1 MLLDGL
7 VTILNKQIR
16 MGDQTTKINPI
27 CWAVSGV
34 FNGLNFDGINVL
46 PHLESEKILFTLT
59 TESGEIVKLTEVR
72 FPAQDHTEARYY
84 QIAKRVVG
92 NKLLILL

>member
-1 MLLDGL
+1 
-7 VTILNKQIR
+7 

-34 FNGLNFDGINVL
+34 FNGLNYDLINVL
-46 PHLESEKILFTLT
+46 PELESEKILFTLT
-59 TESGEIVKLTEVR
+59 TNSGEIIKLTEVG
-72 FPAQDHTEARYY
+72 FPAKDQTEARYY

-92 NKLLILL
+92 NKLLVLL